1 MFKLTGFTTRS
12 HCGKNMTE
20 KIETI
25 NELAFQLSDNPSDF
39 HTVGDL
45 VDALVN
51 LGNTDKVYV
60 RHDDHLGL
68 KMDLSSTFL
77 CTPIDETDD
86 LQFEEEVS
94 RVLEQANIIIPLSER
109 LLDQDDLDEIAEDR
123 ARLGLGD

>member
-1 MFKLTGFTTRS
+1 
-12 HCGKNMTE
+12 MTE

-25 NELAFQLSDNPSDF
+25 DELAFQLSDNPSDF

-45 VDALVN
+45 VDALVD

-60 RHDDHLGL
+60 CHDDHLGL

-77 CTPIDETDD
+77 CTPIDEVDD

-109 LLDQDDLDEIAEDR
+109 PLNQDDLDEIAEDR